1 MEGVTLMAKSGLY
14 TGLDIGTNTIKVL
27 VAEYVSGEMNIIGVG
42 NAKSDGLKNGTIVD
56 IEKVS
61 QAIRKAVNAAEE
73 CAGIQITG
81 VNVAVPANRLEVDAC
96 QGMVTVNSESKE
108 VVESDIS
115 QVVASALMRGM
126 MPEREIIAVEPKEF
140 TVDGF
145 SGISDPRGM
154 FGVRLEMKGLVYTG
168 PKTLVHNIRRAIER
182 AGLAVENIVI
192 APLAIAHHVLN
203 EGEREFGTVV
213 VDLGAGQTTVM
224 AIRDQELQFA
234 HVIAEGGD
242 YITKDISTILNTST
256 DQADNVKLNYGEA
269 STARASKDERFPV
282 SVVGHTE
289 PVEIT
294 EYYLSEIIE
303 ARLSQIFSRVRQ
315 DLERSRGL
323 SLPGGIIL
331 LGGAAAM
338 PGVAELATEIIGTNV
353 RLYVPTEMG
362 LRNPTFAQV
371 ISIVDYVG
379 SRSDIENLVTQAAAG
394 NTLFSEPIVETSAIY
409 REPAAEMFADSS
421 YASSVDDTTYMT
433 QAPQVSTPKQDKE
446 PKESIVDK
454 VRNVFGSMFD

>member
-1 MEGVTLMAKSGLY
+1 MAKSGLY

-73 CAGIQITG
+73 RAGIQIKG
-81 VNVAVPANRLEVDAC
+81 LNVAVPANRLEVDAC
-96 QGMVTVNSESKE
+96 QGMVTINSESKE

-115 QVVASALMRGM
+115 QVVSSALMRGM

-168 PKTLVHNIRRAIER
+168 PKTLVHNIRRAVER
-182 AGLAVENIVI
+182 AGLIVDNIVI
-192 APLAIAHHVLN
+192 APLAIAHHVLT

-213 VDLGAGQTTVM
+213 IDLGAGQTTVL

-234 HVIAEGGD
+234 HIIPEGGD
-242 YITKDISTILNTST
+242 YITKDISTVLNTSL
-256 DQADNVKLNYGEA
+256 DQADSLKLNYGEA
-269 STARASKDERFPV
+269 STARASQEEKFPV
-282 SVVGHTE
+282 SVVGHME
-289 PVEIT
+289 PLEIT
-294 EYYLSEIIE
+294 EYYLSEIVE
-303 ARLSQIFSRVRQ
+303 ARLTQIFSRVRQ

-323 SLPGGIIL
+323 NLPGGIVL

-353 RLYVPTEMG
+353 RLYVPNEMG

-379 SRSDIENLVTQAAAG
+379 SRSEIENLVTLAAAG
-394 NTLFSEPIVETSAIY
+394 NAVFSEPVVDTQATY
-409 REPAAEMFADSS
+409 REPVVSFSENNFVQTADETS
-421 YASSVDDTTYMT
+421 YAV
-433 QAPQVSTPKQDKE
+433 PVSQSNVPKQTKE
-446 PKESIVDK
+446 PKEGLVDK
-454 VRNVFGSMFD
+454 VRNLFGSMFD

>member
-1 MEGVTLMAKSGLY
+1 MEGVALMAKSGLY
-14 TGLDIGTNTIKVL
+14 TGLDIGTSTIKVL

-73 CAGIQITG
+73 RAGIQIKG
-81 VNVAVPANRLEVDAC
+81 LNVAVPANRLEVDAC
-96 QGMVTVNSESKE
+96 QGMVTINSESKE

-115 QVVASALMRGM
+115 QVVSSALMRGM

-168 PKTLVHNIRRAIER
+168 PKTLVHNIRRAVER
-182 AGLAVENIVI
+182 AGLIVDNIVI
-192 APLAIAHHVLN
+192 APLAIAHHVLT

-213 VDLGAGQTTVM
+213 IDLGAGQTTVL

-234 HVIAEGGD
+234 HIIPEGGD
-242 YITKDISTILNTST
+242 YITKDISTVLNTSL
-256 DQADNVKLNYGEA
+256 DQADSLKLNYGEA
-269 STARASKDERFPV
+269 STARASQEEKFPV
-282 SVVGHTE
+282 SVVGHIE
-289 PVEIT
+289 PLEIT
-294 EYYLSEIIE
+294 EYYLSEIVE
-303 ARLSQIFSRVRQ
+303 ARLTQIFSRVRQ

-323 SLPGGIIL
+323 NLPGGIVL

-338 PGVAELATEIIGTNV
+338 PGVAELATEIIGANV
-353 RLYVPTEMG
+353 RLYVPNEMG

-379 SRSDIENLVTQAAAG
+379 SRSEIENLVTLAAAG
-394 NTLFSEPIVETSAIY
+394 NAVFSEPVVDTHAMY
-409 REPAAEMFADSS
+409 REPVVSFSENNFVQTADETS
-421 YASSVDDTTYMT
+421 YAV
-433 QAPQVSTPKQDKE
+433 PVSQSNVPKQTKE
-446 PKESIVDK
+446 PKEGIVDK
-454 VRNVFGSMFD
+454 VRNLFGSMFD

>member
-14 TGLDIGTNTIKVL
+14 TGLDIGTSTIKVL

-56 IEKVS
+56 IEKVA

-73 CAGIQITG
+73 RAGIQITG
-81 VNVAVPANRLEVDAC
+81 LNVSVPANRLEVDPC
-96 QGMVTVNSESKE
+96 QGMVTINSESKE
-108 VVESDIS
+108 VIESDIS

-168 PKTLVHNIRRAIER
+168 PKTLVHNIRRAVER
-182 AGLAVENIVI
+182 AGLKVDNIVI
-192 APLAIAHHVLN
+192 APLALAHHVLN
-203 EGEREFGTVV
+203 EGEREFGTVII
-213 VDLGAGQTTVM
+213 DLGAGQTTVM
-224 AIRDQELQFA
+224 AVRDQELQFA
-234 HVIAEGGD
+234 HIIPEGGD
-242 YITKDISTILNTST
+242 YITKDISTVLNTSL
-256 DQADNVKLNYGEA
+256 DQANTLKLNYGEA
-269 STARASKDERFPV
+269 STQRASKEEKFPV
-282 SVVGHTE
+282 DVVGHTE

-294 EYYLSEIIE
+294 EYYLSQVIE
-303 ARLSQIFSRVRQ
+303 ARLTQIFSRVRQ
-315 DLERSRGL
+315 DLENTRGL
-323 SLPGGIIL
+323 ELPGGIVL

-338 PGVAELATEIIGTNV
+338 PGVTELATKIIGANV
-353 RLYVPTEMG
+353 RLYVPNEMG

-379 SRSDIENLVTQAAAG
+379 SRSDIENLVTEASAG
-394 NTLFSEPIVETSAIY
+394 NAVFAEPIAETSTIY
-409 REPAAEMFADSS
+409 QEPAATFTDN
-421 YASSVDDTTYMT
+421 TYT
-433 QAPQVSTPKQDKE
+433 QVMEENTFVPPVSQANVPTQETE
-446 PKESIVDK
+446 PKEGIVDK
-454 VRNVFGSMFD
+454 VRNIFGSMFD

>member
-1 MEGVTLMAKSGLY
+1 MAKSGLY
-14 TGLDIGTNTIKVL
+14 TGLDIGTSTIKVL

-56 IEKVS
+56 IEKVA

-73 CAGIQITG
+73 RAGIQITG
-81 VNVAVPANRLEVDAC
+81 LNVAVPANRLEVDAC
-96 QGMVTVNSESKE
+96 QGMVTINSESKE

-168 PKTLVHNIRRAIER
+168 PKTLVHNIRRAVER
-182 AGLAVENIVI
+182 AGLKVDNIVI
-192 APLAIAHHVLN
+192 APLALAHHVLN

-213 VDLGAGQTTVM
+213 IDLGAGQTTV
-224 AIRDQELQFA
+224 ISVRDQELQFA
-234 HVIAEGGD
+234 HIIPEGGD
-242 YITKDISTILNTST
+242 YITKDISTVLNTSLE
-256 DQADNVKLNYGEA
+256 QANNLKLNYGEA
-269 STARASKDERFPV
+269 STERASKEEKFPV
-282 SVVGHTE
+282 DVVGHTE

-294 EYYLSEIIE
+294 EFYLSQVIE
-303 ARLSQIFSRVRQ
+303 ARLTQIFSRVRQ

-323 SLPGGIIL
+323 ELPGGIVL
-331 LGGAAAM
+331 LDGAAAM
-338 PGVAELATEIIGTNV
+338 PGVTELVTKIIGANV
-353 RLYVPTEMG
+353 RLYVPNEMG

-371 ISIVDYVG
+371 ISVVDYVG
-379 SRSDIENLVTQAAAG
+379 SRSDIEVLVTAAAAG
-394 NTLFSEPIVETSAIY
+394 NAVFSEPIVETY
-409 REPAAEMFADSS
+409 HEPAVATFADNVYPQATEDMG
-421 YASSVDDTTYMT
+421 YAVPTPQPQPSAPAQDT
-433 QAPQVSTPKQDKE
+433 E
-446 PKESIVDK
+446 PKEGLVDK
-454 VRNVFGSMFD
+454 VRNIFGSMFD

>member
-1 MEGVTLMAKSGLY
+1 MEGVALMAKSGLY
-14 TGLDIGTNTIKVL
+14 TGLDIGTSTIKVL

-73 CAGIQITG
+73 RAGIQIKG
-81 VNVAVPANRLEVDAC
+81 LNVAVPANRLEVDAC
-96 QGMVTVNSESKE
+96 QGMVTINSESKE

-115 QVVASALMRGM
+115 QVVSSALMRGM

-168 PKTLVHNIRRAIER
+168 PKTLVHNI
-182 AGLAVENIVI
+182 LI

-213 VDLGAGQTTVM
+213 IDLGAGQTTVL

-234 HVIAEGGD
+234 HIIPEGGD
-242 YITKDISTILNTST
+242 YITKDISTVLNTSL
-256 DQADNVKLNYGEA
+256 DQADSLKLNYGEA
-269 STARASKDERFPV
+269 STARASQEEKFPV
-282 SVVGHTE
+282 SVVGHME
-289 PVEIT
+289 PLEIT
-294 EYYLSEIIE
+294 EYYLSEIVE
-303 ARLSQIFSRVRQ
+303 ARLTQIFSRVRQ

-323 SLPGGIIL
+323 NLPGGIVL

-338 PGVAELATEIIGTNV
+338 PGVAELATEIIGANV
-353 RLYVPTEMG
+353 RLYVPNEMG

-379 SRSDIENLVTQAAAG
+379 SRSEIENLVTLAAAG
-394 NTLFSEPIVETSAIY
+394 NAVFSEPVVDTHAMY
-409 REPAAEMFADSS
+409 REPVVSFSENNFVQTAYETS
-421 YASSVDDTTYMT
+421 YAV
-433 QAPQVSTPKQDKE
+433 PVSQSNVPKQTKE
-446 PKESIVDK
+446 PKEGLVDK
-454 VRNVFGSMFD
+454 VRNLFGSMFD

>member
-1 MEGVTLMAKSGLY
+1 MEGVALMAKSGLY
-14 TGLDIGTNTIKVL
+14 TGLDIGTSTIKVL

-73 CAGIQITG
+73 RAGIQIKG
-81 VNVAVPANRLEVDAC
+81 LNVAVPANRLEVDAC
-96 QGMVTVNSESKE
+96 QGMVTINSESKE

-115 QVVASALMRGM
+115 QVVSSALMRGM

-168 PKTLVHNIRRAIER
+168 PKTLVHNIRRAVER
-182 AGLAVENIVI
+182 AGLIVDNIVI
-192 APLAIAHHVLN
+192 VPLAIAHHVLT

-213 VDLGAGQTTVM
+213 IDLGAGQTTVL

-234 HVIAEGGD
+234 HIIPEGGD
-242 YITKDISTILNTST
+242 YITKDISTVLNTSL
-256 DQADNVKLNYGEA
+256 DQADSLKLNYGEA
-269 STARASKDERFPV
+269 STARASQEEKFPV
-282 SVVGHTE
+282 SVVGHME
-289 PVEIT
+289 PLEIT
-294 EYYLSEIIE
+294 EYYLSEIVE
-303 ARLSQIFSRVRQ
+303 ARLTQIFSRVRQ

-323 SLPGGIIL
+323 NLPGGIVL

-338 PGVAELATEIIGTNV
+338 PGVAELATEIIGANV
-353 RLYVPTEMG
+353 RLYVPNEMG

-379 SRSDIENLVTQAAAG
+379 SRSEIENLVTLAAAG
-394 NTLFSEPIVETSAIY
+394 NAVFSEPVVDTHAMY
-409 REPAAEMFADSS
+409 REPVVSFSENNFVQTADETS
-421 YASSVDDTTYMT
+421 YAV
-433 QAPQVSTPKQDKE
+433 PVSQSNVPKQTKE
-446 PKESIVDK
+446 PKEGLVDK
-454 VRNVFGSMFD
+454 VRNLFGSMFD

>member
-1 MEGVTLMAKSGLY
+1 MAKSGLY
-14 TGLDIGTNTIKVL
+14 TGLDIGTSTIKVL

-73 CAGIQITG
+73 RAGIQIKG
-81 VNVAVPANRLEVDAC
+81 LNVAVPANRLEVDAC
-96 QGMVTVNSESKE
+96 QGMVTINSESKE

-115 QVVASALMRGM
+115 QVVSSALMRGM

-168 PKTLVHNIRRAIER
+168 PKTLVHNIRRAVER
-182 AGLAVENIVI
+182 AGLIVDNIVI
-192 APLAIAHHVLN
+192 APLAIAHHVLT

-213 VDLGAGQTTVM
+213 IDLGAGQTTVL

-234 HVIAEGGD
+234 HIIPEGGD
-242 YITKDISTILNTST
+242 YITKDISTVLNTSL
-256 DQADNVKLNYGEA
+256 DQADSLKLNYGEA
-269 STARASKDERFPV
+269 STARASQEEKFPV
-282 SVVGHTE
+282 SVVGHME
-289 PVEIT
+289 PLEIT
-294 EYYLSEIIE
+294 EYYLSEIVE
-303 ARLSQIFSRVRQ
+303 ARLTQIFSRVRQ

-323 SLPGGIIL
+323 NLPGGIVL

-338 PGVAELATEIIGTNV
+338 PGVAELATEIIGANV
-353 RLYVPTEMG
+353 RLYVPNEMG

-379 SRSDIENLVTQAAAG
+379 SRSEIENLVTLAAAG
-394 NTLFSEPIVETSAIY
+394 NAVFSEPVVDTHAMY
-409 REPAAEMFADSS
+409 REPVVSFSENNFVQTADETS
-421 YASSVDDTTYMT
+421 YAV
-433 QAPQVSTPKQDKE
+433 PVSQSNVPKQTKE
-446 PKESIVDK
+446 PKEGLVDK
-454 VRNVFGSMFD
+454 VRNLFGSMFD

>member
-1 MEGVTLMAKSGLY
+1 MAKSGLY
-14 TGLDIGTNTIKVL
+14 TGLDIGTSTIKVL

-56 IEKVS
+56 IEKVA

-73 CAGIQITG
+73 RAGIQITG
-81 VNVAVPANRLEVDAC
+81 LNVAVPANRLEVDAC
-96 QGMVTVNSESKE
+96 QGMVTINSESKE

-168 PKTLVHNIRRAIER
+168 PKTLVHNIRRAVER
-182 AGLAVENIVI
+182 AGLKVDNIVI
-192 APLAIAHHVLN
+192 APLALAHHVLN

-213 VDLGAGQTTVM
+213 IDLGAGQTTVI
-224 AIRDQELQFA
+224 AVRDQELQFA
-234 HVIAEGGD
+234 HIIPEGGD
-242 YITKDISTILNTST
+242 YITKDISTVLNTSL
-256 DQADNVKLNYGEA
+256 DQANSLKLNYGEA
-269 STARASKDERFPV
+269 STERASKDEKFPV
-282 SVVGHTE
+282 NVVGHTE

-294 EYYLSEIIE
+294 EFYLSQVIE
-303 ARLSQIFSRVRQ
+303 ARLTQIFTQVRQ

-323 SLPGGIIL
+323 ELPGGIVL

-338 PGVAELATEIIGTNV
+338 PGVTELAMKIIGANV
-353 RLYVPTEMG
+353 RLYVPNEMG

-371 ISIVDYVG
+371 ISVVDYVG
-379 SRSDIENLVTQAAAG
+379 SRSDIEILVTEAAAG
-394 NTLFSEPIVETSAIY
+394 NAVFTEPITDSTPSY
-409 REPAAEMFADSS
+409 REPMPTFTDN
-421 YASSVDDTTYMT
+421 TFT
-433 QAPQVSTPKQDKE
+433 QPDETNYVAPTPQVNAPVQDEE
-446 PKESIVDK
+446 PKEGLVDK
-454 VRNVFGSMFD
+454 VRNIFGSMFD

>member
-1 MEGVTLMAKSGLY
+1 MEGVALMAKSGLY
-14 TGLDIGTNTIKVL
+14 TGLDIGTSTIKVL

-73 CAGIQITG
+73 RAGIQIKG
-81 VNVAVPANRLEVDAC
+81 LNVAVPANRLEVDAC
-96 QGMVTVNSESKE
+96 QGMVTINSESKE

-115 QVVASALMRGM
+115 QVVSSALMRGM

-168 PKTLVHNIRRAIER
+168 PKTLVHNIRRAVER
-182 AGLAVENIVI
+182 AGLIVDNIVI
-192 APLAIAHHVLN
+192 APLAIAHHVLT

-213 VDLGAGQTTVM
+213 IDLGAGQTTVL

-234 HVIAEGGD
+234 HIIPEGGD
-242 YITKDISTILNTST
+242 YITKDISTVLNTSL
-256 DQADNVKLNYGEA
+256 DQADSLKLNYGEA
-269 STARASKDERFPV
+269 SRASQEEKFPV
-282 SVVGHTE
+282 SVVGHME
-289 PVEIT
+289 PLEIT
-294 EYYLSEIIE
+294 EYYLSEIVE
-303 ARLSQIFSRVRQ
+303 ARLTQIFSRVRQ

-323 SLPGGIIL
+323 NLPGGIVL

-338 PGVAELATEIIGTNV
+338 PGVAELATEIIGANV
-353 RLYVPTEMG
+353 RLYVPNEMG

-379 SRSDIENLVTQAAAG
+379 SRSEIENLVTLAAAG
-394 NTLFSEPIVETSAIY
+394 NAVFSEPVVDTHAMY
-409 REPAAEMFADSS
+409 REPVVSFSENNFVQTADETS
-421 YASSVDDTTYMT
+421 YAV
-433 QAPQVSTPKQDKE
+433 PVSQSNVPKQTKE
-446 PKESIVDK
+446 PKEGLVDK
-454 VRNVFGSMFD
+454 VRNLFGSMFD

>member
-1 MEGVTLMAKSGLY
+1 MEGVALMAKSGLY
-14 TGLDIGTNTIKVL
+14 TGLDIGTSTIKVL

-73 CAGIQITG
+73 RAGIQIKG
-81 VNVAVPANRLEVDAC
+81 LNVAVPANRLEVDAC
-96 QGMVTVNSESKE
+96 QGMVTINSESKE

-115 QVVASALMRGM
+115 QVVSSALMRGM

-168 PKTLVHNIRRAIER
+168 PKTLVHNIRRAVER
-182 AGLAVENIVI
+182 AGLIVDNIVI
-192 APLAIAHHVLN
+192 APLAIAHHVLT

-213 VDLGAGQTTVM
+213 IDLGAGQTTVL

-234 HVIAEGGD
+234 HIIPEGGD
-242 YITKDISTILNTST
+242 YITKDISTVLNTSL
-256 DQADNVKLNYGEA
+256 DQADSLKLNYGEA
-269 STARASKDERFPV
+269 STARASQEEKFPV
-282 SVVGHTE
+282 SVVGHME
-289 PVEIT
+289 PLEIT
-294 EYYLSEIIE
+294 EYYLSEIVE
-303 ARLSQIFSRVRQ
+303 ARLTQIFSRVRQ

-323 SLPGGIIL
+323 NLPGGIVL

-338 PGVAELATEIIGTNV
+338 PGVAELATEIIGANV
-353 RLYVPTEMG
+353 RLYVPNEMG

-379 SRSDIENLVTQAAAG
+379 SRSEIENLVTLAAAG
-394 NTLFSEPIVETSAIY
+394 NAVFSEPVVDTHAMY
-409 REPAAEMFADSS
+409 REPVVSFSENNFVQTADETS
-421 YASSVDDTTYMT
+421 YAV
-433 QAPQVSTPKQDKE
+433 PVSQSNVPKQTKE
-446 PKESIVDK
+446 PKEGLVDK
-454 VRNVFGSMFD
+454 VRNLFGSMFD

>member
-1 MEGVTLMAKSGLY
+1 MAKSGLY
-14 TGLDIGTNTIKVL
+14 TGLDIGTSTIKVL

-56 IEKVS
+56 IEKVA

-73 CAGIQITG
+73 RAGIQIKG
-81 VNVAVPANRLEVDAC
+81 LNVAVPANRLEVDAC
-96 QGMVTVNSESKE
+96 QGMVTINSESKE

-168 PKTLVHNIRRAIER
+168 PKTLVHNIRRAVER
-182 AGLAVENIVI
+182 AGLQVDNIVI
-192 APLAIAHHVLN
+192 APLVLAHHVLN

-213 VDLGAGQTTVM
+213 IDLGAGQTTVI

-234 HVIAEGGD
+234 HIIPEGGD
-242 YITKDISTILNTST
+242 YITKDISTVLNTSL
-256 DQADNVKLNYGEA
+256 DQANSLKLNYGEA
-269 STARASKDERFPV
+269 STERASKEERFPV
-282 SVVGHTE
+282 DVVGHAE

-294 EYYLSEIIE
+294 EFYLSQVIE
-303 ARLSQIFSRVRQ
+303 ARLTQIFSRVRQ

-323 SLPGGIIL
+323 ELPGGIVL

-338 PGVAELATEIIGTNV
+338 PGVTELATKIIGANV
-353 RLYVPTEMG
+353 RLYVPNEMG

-379 SRSDIENLVTQAAAG
+379 SRSDIEILVTEAAAG
-394 NTLFSEPIVETSAIY
+394 NTVFAEPIVETYHESAVASFTDNVY
-409 REPAAEMFADSS
+409 AQATDEVGYVAPTPQAQSGVPTQDTEPREGL
-421 YASSVDDTTYMT
+421 
-433 QAPQVSTPKQDKE
+433 
-446 PKESIVDK
+446 VDK
-454 VRNVFGSMFD
+454 VRNMFGSMFD

>member
-1 MEGVTLMAKSGLY
+1 MEGVALMAKSGLY

-73 CAGIQITG
+73 RAGIQIKG
-81 VNVAVPANRLEVDAC
+81 LNVAVPANRLEVDAC
-96 QGMVTVNSESKE
+96 QGMVTINSESKE

-115 QVVASALMRGM
+115 QVVSSALMRGM

-168 PKTLVHNIRRAIER
+168 PKTLVHNIRRAVER
-182 AGLAVENIVI
+182 AGLIVDNIVI
-192 APLAIAHHVLN
+192 APLAIAHHVLT

-213 VDLGAGQTTVM
+213 IDLGAGQTTVL

-234 HVIAEGGD
+234 HIIPEGGD
-242 YITKDISTILNTST
+242 YITKDISTVLNTSL
-256 DQADNVKLNYGEA
+256 DQADSLKLNYGEA
-269 STARASKDERFPV
+269 STARASQEEKFPV
-282 SVVGHTE
+282 SVVGHME
-289 PVEIT
+289 PLEIT
-294 EYYLSEIIE
+294 EYYLSEIVE
-303 ARLSQIFSRVRQ
+303 ARLTQIFSRVRQ

-323 SLPGGIIL
+323 NLPGGIVL

-353 RLYVPTEMG
+353 RLYVPNEMG

-379 SRSDIENLVTQAAAG
+379 SRSEIENLVTLAAAG
-394 NTLFSEPIVETSAIY
+394 NAVFSEPVVDTQATY
-409 REPAAEMFADSS
+409 REPVVSFSENNFVQTADETS
-421 YASSVDDTTYMT
+421 YAV
-433 QAPQVSTPKQDKE
+433 PVSQSNVPKQTKE
-446 PKESIVDK
+446 PKEGLVDK
-454 VRNVFGSMFD
+454 VRNLFGSMFD

>member
-1 MEGVTLMAKSGLY
+1 MEGVALMAKSGLY
-14 TGLDIGTNTIKVL
+14 TGLDIGTSTIKVL

-73 CAGIQITG
+73 RAGIQIKG
-81 VNVAVPANRLEVDAC
+81 LNVAVPANRLEVDAC
-96 QGMVTVNSESKE
+96 QGMVTINSESKE

-115 QVVASALMRGM
+115 QVVSSALMRGM

-168 PKTLVHNIRRAIER
+168 PKTLVHNIRRAVER
-182 AGLAVENIVI
+182 AGLIVDNIVI
-192 APLAIAHHVLN
+192 APLAIAHHVLT

-213 VDLGAGQTTVM
+213 IDLGAGQTTVL

-234 HVIAEGGD
+234 HIIPEGGD
-242 YITKDISTILNTST
+242 YITKDISTVLNTSL
-256 DQADNVKLNYGEA
+256 DQADSLKLNYGEA
-269 STARASKDERFPV
+269 STARASQEEKFPV
-282 SVVGHTE
+282 SVVGHME
-289 PVEIT
+289 PLEIT
-294 EYYLSEIIE
+294 EYYLSEIVE
-303 ARLSQIFSRVRQ
+303 ARLTQIFSRVRQ

-323 SLPGGIIL
+323 NLPGGIVL

-338 PGVAELATEIIGTNV
+338 PGVAELASEIIGANV
-353 RLYVPTEMG
+353 RLYVPNEMG

-379 SRSDIENLVTQAAAG
+379 SRSEIQNLVTLASAG
-394 NTLFSEPIVETSAIY
+394 NEIFSEPVIDTHTAY
-409 REPAAEMFADSS
+409 REPVVSFSENNFVQTTDETS
-421 YASSVDDTTYMT
+421 YVAPMSQSNVPT
-433 QAPQVSTPKQDKE
+433 QVKE
-446 PKESIVDK
+446 PKEGLVDK
-454 VRNVFGSMFD
+454 VRNLFGSMFD

>member
-1 MEGVTLMAKSGLY
+1 MAKSGLY
-14 TGLDIGTNTIKVL
+14 TGLDIGTSTIKVL

-56 IEKVS
+56 IEKVA

-73 CAGIQITG
+73 RAGIQITG
-81 VNVAVPANRLEVDAC
+81 LNVAVPANRLEVDAC
-96 QGMVTVNSESKE
+96 QGMVTINSESKE

-168 PKTLVHNIRRAIER
+168 PKTLVHNIRRAVER
-182 AGLAVENIVI
+182 AGLKVDNIVI
-192 APLAIAHHVLN
+192 APLALAHHVLN

-213 VDLGAGQTTVM
+213 IDLGAGQTTVI
-224 AIRDQELQFA
+224 AVRDQELQLA
-234 HVIAEGGD
+234 HIIPEGGD
-242 YITKDISTILNTST
+242 YITKDISTVLNTSLE
-256 DQADNVKLNYGEA
+256 QANNLKLNYGEA
-269 STARASKDERFPV
+269 STERASKEEKFPV
-282 SVVGHTE
+282 DVVGHTE

-294 EYYLSEIIE
+294 EFYLSQVIE
-303 ARLSQIFSRVRQ
+303 ARLTQIFTRVRQ

-323 SLPGGIIL
+323 ELPGGIVL

-338 PGVAELATEIIGTNV
+338 PGVTELATKIIGANV
-353 RLYVPTEMG
+353 RLYVPNEMG

-371 ISIVDYVG
+371 I
-379 SRSDIENLVTQAAAG
+379 
-394 NTLFSEPIVETSAIY
+394 
-409 REPAAEMFADSS
+409 
-421 YASSVDDTTYMT
+421 
-433 QAPQVSTPKQDKE
+433 
-446 PKESIVDK
+446 
-454 VRNVFGSMFD
+454 

>member
-1 MEGVTLMAKSGLY
+1 MEGVALMAKSGLY
-14 TGLDIGTNTIKVL
+14 TGLDIGTSTIKVL

-73 CAGIQITG
+73 RAGIQIKG
-81 VNVAVPANRLEVDAC
+81 LNVAVPANRLEVDAC
-96 QGMVTVNSESKE
+96 QGMVTINSESKE

-115 QVVASALMRGM
+115 QVVSSALMRGM

-168 PKTLVHNIRRAIER
+168 PKTLVHNIRRAVER
-182 AGLAVENIVI
+182 AGLIVDNIVI
-192 APLAIAHHVLN
+192 APLAIAHHVLT

-213 VDLGAGQTTVM
+213 IDLGAGQTTVL

-234 HVIAEGGD
+234 HIIPEGGD
-242 YITKDISTILNTST
+242 YITKDISTVLNTSL
-256 DQADNVKLNYGEA
+256 DQADSLKLNYGEA
-269 STARASKDERFPV
+269 STARASQEEKFPV
-282 SVVGHTE
+282 SVVGHME
-289 PVEIT
+289 PLEIT
-294 EYYLSEIIE
+294 EYYLSEIVE
-303 ARLSQIFSRVRQ
+303 ARLTQIFSRVRQ

-323 SLPGGIIL
+323 NLPGGIVL

-338 PGVAELATEIIGTNV
+338 PGVAELATEIIGANV
-353 RLYVPTEMG
+353 RLYLPNEMG

-379 SRSDIENLVTQAAAG
+379 SRSEIENLVTLAAAG
-394 NTLFSEPIVETSAIY
+394 NAVFSEPVVDTHAMY
-409 REPAAEMFADSS
+409 REPVVSFSENNFVQTADETS
-421 YASSVDDTTYMT
+421 YAV
-433 QAPQVSTPKQDKE
+433 PVSQSNVPKQTKE
-446 PKESIVDK
+446 PKEGLVDK
-454 VRNVFGSMFD
+454 VRNLFGSMFD

>member
-1 MEGVTLMAKSGLY
+1 MEGVALMAKSGLY
-14 TGLDIGTNTIKVL
+14 TGLDIGTSTIKVL

-73 CAGIQITG
+73 RAGIQIKG
-81 VNVAVPANRLEVDAC
+81 LNVAVPANRLEVDAC
-96 QGMVTVNSESKE
+96 QGMVTINSESKE

-115 QVVASALMRGM
+115 QVVSSALMRGM

-168 PKTLVHNIRRAIER
+168 PKTLVHNIRRAVER
-182 AGLAVENIVI
+182 AGLIVDNIVI
-192 APLAIAHHVLN
+192 APLAIAHHVLT

-213 VDLGAGQTTVM
+213 IDLGAGQTTVL

-234 HVIAEGGD
+234 HIIPEGGD
-242 YITKDISTILNTST
+242 YITKDISTVLNTSL
-256 DQADNVKLNYGEA
+256 DQADSLKLNYGEA
-269 STARASKDERFPV
+269 STARASQEEKFPV
-282 SVVGHTE
+282 SVVGHIE
-289 PVEIT
+289 PLEIT
-294 EYYLSEIIE
+294 EYYLSEIVE
-303 ARLSQIFSRVRQ
+303 ARLTQIFSRVRQ

-323 SLPGGIIL
+323 NLPGGIVL

-338 PGVAELATEIIGTNV
+338 PGVAELATEIIGANV
-353 RLYVPTEMG
+353 RLYVPNEMG

-379 SRSDIENLVTQAAAG
+379 SRSEIENLVTLAAAG
-394 NTLFSEPIVETSAIY
+394 NAVFSEPVVDTHATY
-409 REPAAEMFADSS
+409 REPVVSFSENNFVQTTDETS
-421 YASSVDDTTYMT
+421 YAV
-433 QAPQVSTPKQDKE
+433 PVSQSNVPKQTKE
-446 PKESIVDK
+446 PKEGLVDK
-454 VRNVFGSMFD
+454 VRNLFGSMFD

>member
-1 MEGVTLMAKSGLY
+1 MAKSGLY
-14 TGLDIGTNTIKVL
+14 TGLDIGTSTIKVL

-73 CAGIQITG
+73 RAGIQIKG
-81 VNVAVPANRLEVDAC
+81 LNVAVPANRLEVDAC
-96 QGMVTVNSESKE
+96 QGMVTINSESKE

-115 QVVASALMRGM
+115 QVVSSALMRGM

-168 PKTLVHNIRRAIER
+168 PKTLVHNIRRAVER
-182 AGLAVENIVI
+182 AGLIVDNIVI
-192 APLAIAHHVLN
+192 APLAIAHHVLT

-213 VDLGAGQTTVM
+213 IDLGAGQTTVL

-234 HVIAEGGD
+234 HIIPEGGD
-242 YITKDISTILNTST
+242 YITKDISTVLNTSL
-256 DQADNVKLNYGEA
+256 DQADSLKLNYGEA
-269 STARASKDERFPV
+269 STARASQEEKFPV
-282 SVVGHTE
+282 SVVGHIE
-289 PVEIT
+289 PLEIT
-294 EYYLSEIIE
+294 EYYLSEIVE
-303 ARLSQIFSRVRQ
+303 ARLTQIFSRVRQ

-323 SLPGGIIL
+323 NLPGGIVL

-338 PGVAELATEIIGTNV
+338 PGVAELATEIIGANV
-353 RLYVPTEMG
+353 RLYVPNEMG

-379 SRSDIENLVTQAAAG
+379 SRSEIENLVTLAAAG
-394 NTLFSEPIVETSAIY
+394 NAVFSEPVVDTHAMY
-409 REPAAEMFADSS
+409 REPVVSFSENNFVQTADETS
-421 YASSVDDTTYMT
+421 YAV
-433 QAPQVSTPKQDKE
+433 PVSQSNVPKQTKE
-446 PKESIVDK
+446 PKEGIVDK
-454 VRNVFGSMFD
+454 VRNLFGSMFD

>member
-1 MEGVTLMAKSGLY
+1 MAKSGLY
-14 TGLDIGTNTIKVL
+14 TGLDIGTSTIKVL

-73 CAGIQITG
+73 RAGIQIKG
-81 VNVAVPANRLEVDAC
+81 LNVAVPANRLEVDAC
-96 QGMVTVNSESKE
+96 QGMVTINSESKE

-115 QVVASALMRGM
+115 QVVSSALMRGM

-168 PKTLVHNIRRAIER
+168 PKTLVHNIRRAVER
-182 AGLAVENIVI
+182 AGLIVDNIVI
-192 APLAIAHHVLN
+192 APLAIAHHVLT

-213 VDLGAGQTTVM
+213 IDLGAGQTTVL

-234 HVIAEGGD
+234 HIIPEGGD
-242 YITKDISTILNTST
+242 YITKDISTVLNTSL
-256 DQADNVKLNYGEA
+256 DQADSLKLNYGEA
-269 STARASKDERFPV
+269 STARASQEEKFPV
-282 SVVGHTE
+282 SVVGHME
-289 PVEIT
+289 PLEIT
-294 EYYLSEIIE
+294 EYYLSEIVE
-303 ARLSQIFSRVRQ
+303 ARLTQIFSRVRQ

-323 SLPGGIIL
+323 NLPGGIVL

-338 PGVAELATEIIGTNV
+338 PGVAELATEIIGANV
-353 RLYVPTEMG
+353 RLYVPNEMG

-379 SRSDIENLVTQAAAG
+379 SRSEIENLVTLAAAG
-394 NTLFSEPIVETSAIY
+394 NAVFSEPVVDTHAMY
-409 REPAAEMFADSS
+409 REPVVSFSENNFVQKADETS
-421 YASSVDDTTYMT
+421 YAV
-433 QAPQVSTPKQDKE
+433 PVSQSNVPKQTKE
-446 PKESIVDK
+446 PKEGLVDK
-454 VRNVFGSMFD
+454 VRNLFGSMFD